1 MKRDEGYFLSIR
13 DTNIYYQYWLPE
25 GEPQAILL
33 VAHGISEHSGRYMNV
48 VNHLVPAGYAVYG
61 IDHIGHGKSDG
72 KRVCVERFQD
82 YTKTLKKY
90 FDMIRGWRP
99 QTPIFLVGH
108 SMGGLISAAYLLE
121 HQDELAGAVLSG
133 PGIKV
138 PDDISKAV
146 IWAGKILSVVM
157 PKAGIIQLDADG
169 ICRDPAVV
177 DAYVN
182 DPLVYTGKITARL
195 GAEMLTT
202 MQQVTAT
209 ARKIRLPIIILQG
222 GRDKLVD
229 PSGAQLLYDTVGSAD
244 KTIKIYDGLY
254 HEVFNEPE
262 HEQVLDDVKVWLESH
277 SDILGM
283 IADS

>member
-1 MKRDEGYFLSIR
+1 MKHHEGYFKSIR

-25 GEPQAILL
+25 GEPKAILL
-33 VAHGISEHSGRYMNV
+33 VAHGIAEHSGRYMNV
-48 VNHLVPAGYAVYG
+48 VSHFVPAGYAVYG

-82 YTKTLKKY
+82 YTKTLRKY
-90 FDMIRGWRP
+90 FSMIRGWQP
-99 QTPIFLVGH
+99 EKPIFLVGH
-108 SMGGLISAAYLLE
+108 SMGGLISSAYLLE
-121 HQDELAGAVLSG
+121 HQDELTGAVLSG

-138 PDDISKAV
+138 PDTISNAV
-146 IWAGKILSVVM
+146 IFAGKILSVVM
-157 PKAGIIQLDADG
+157 PKAGIIQLDAEG

-195 GAEMLTT
+195 SAEMLRTI
-202 MQQVTAT
+202 QHVTGSAI
-209 ARKIRLPIIILQG
+209 KIRLPIMIVQG
-222 GRDKLVD
+222 GSDKLVD
-229 PSGAQLLYDTVGSAD
+229 PSGAQLLYDSVSSED

-262 HEQVLDDVKVWLESH
+262 HGQVLDDVKVWLESH
-277 SDILGM
+277 L
-283 IADS
+283 

>member
-1 MKRDEGYFLSIR
+1 MKHHEGYFKSIR

-25 GEPQAILL
+25 GEPKAILL
-33 VAHGISEHSGRYMNV
+33 VAHGIAEHSGRYMNV
-48 VNHLVPAGYAVYG
+48 VNHFVPAGYAVYG

-90 FDMIRGWRP
+90 FSMIRGWQP
-99 QTPIFLVGH
+99 EKPIFLVGH
-108 SMGGLISAAYLLE
+108 SMGGLISSAYLLE
-121 HQDELAGAVLSG
+121 HQDELTGAVLSG

-138 PDDISKAV
+138 PDNISNAV
-146 IWAGKILSVVM
+146 IFAGKILSLVM
-157 PKAGIIQLDADG
+157 PKAGIIQLDAEG

-195 GAEMLTT
+195 GAEMLKTI
-202 MQQVTAT
+202 QHVTGSAT
-209 ARKIRLPIIILQG
+209 KIRLPIMIVQG

-229 PSGAQLLYDTVGSAD
+229 PRGAQLLYDSVSSED

-262 HEQVLDDVKVWLESH
+262 HGQVLDDVKVWLESH
-277 SDILGM
+277 L
-283 IADS
+283 

>member
-1 MKRDEGYFLSIR
+1 MKHHEGYFKSIR

-25 GEPQAILL
+25 GEPKAILL

-48 VNHLVPAGYAVYG
+48 VNHFVPAGYAVYG

-90 FDMIRGWRP
+90 FDMIRGWQP
-99 QTPIFLVGH
+99 EKPIFLVGH
-108 SMGGLISAAYLLE
+108 SMGGLISSAYLLE
-121 HQDELAGAVLSG
+121 HQDELTGAVLSG

-138 PDDISKAV
+138 PDNISNAV
-146 IWAGKILSVVM
+146 IFAGKILSVVM
-157 PKAGIIQLDADG
+157 PKAGIIQLDAEG

-195 GAEMLTT
+195 SAEMLKTI
-202 MQQVTAT
+202 QHVTGSAI
-209 ARKIRLPIIILQG
+209 KIRLPIMIVQG
-222 GRDKLVD
+222 GSDKLVD
-229 PSGAQLLYDTVGSAD
+229 PSGAQLLYDSVSSED

-262 HEQVLDDVKVWLESH
+262 HGQVLDDVKVWLESH
-277 SDILGM
+277 L
-283 IADS
+283 

>member
-1 MKRDEGYFLSIR
+1 MKHHEGYFKSIR

-25 GEPQAILL
+25 GEPKAILL
-33 VAHGISEHSGRYMNV
+33 VAHGIAEHSGRYMNV
-48 VNHLVPAGYAVYG
+48 VNHFVPAGYAVYG

-90 FDMIRGWRP
+90 FSMIRGWQP
-99 QTPIFLVGH
+99 EKPIFLVGH
-108 SMGGLISAAYLLE
+108 SMGGLISSAYLLE
-121 HQDELAGAVLSG
+121 HQDELTGAVLSG

-138 PDDISKAV
+138 PDNISNAV
-146 IWAGKILSVVM
+146 IFAGKILSLVM
-157 PKAGIIQLDADG
+157 PKAGIIQLDAEG

-195 GAEMLTT
+195 GAEMLKTI
-202 MQQVTAT
+202 QHVTGSAT
-209 ARKIRLPIIILQG
+209 KIRLPIMIVQG
-222 GRDKLVD
+222 GSDKLVD
-229 PSGAQLLYDTVGSAD
+229 PRGAQLLYDSVSSED

-262 HEQVLDDVKVWLESH
+262 HGQVLDDVKVWLESH
-277 SDILGM
+277 L
-283 IADS
+283 